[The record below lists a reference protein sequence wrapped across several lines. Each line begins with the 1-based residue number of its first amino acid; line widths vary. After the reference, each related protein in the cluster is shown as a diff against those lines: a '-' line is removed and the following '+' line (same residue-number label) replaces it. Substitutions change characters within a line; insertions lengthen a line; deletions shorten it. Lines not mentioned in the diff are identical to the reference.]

1 MPNVFLFTSLNQTWL
16 YSVCKEKWKENQK
29 LWLTLLFMNMY
40 LIWKKYVYESFFF
53 GVPLFFSPEMPVARV
68 RRTSPVTIPCPPVT
82 TKHKELKYQL
92 LLIKNTNQTQLNQV
106 SVLSLLYC
114 AHSSNAAFILSIVH
128 WKHTEPVSYCAR
140 SVFSASASV
149 CSLVSLKS

>member
-1 MPNVFLFTSLNQTWL
+1 MSP
-16 YSVCKEKWKENQK
+16 
-29 LWLTLLFMNMY
+29 
-40 LIWKKYVYESFFF
+40 FFF